1 MALKKDTDVQE
12 IERDIPRYK
21 SDLEDIDMA
30 LYNFLDR
37 RLDIQTSTNK
47 GFRKVPVIWAGAER
61 SQNVKRE
68 DILRDKKGNVIYPI
82 IVVERGNINKDL
94 QKKAFPYA
102 AVDPS
107 GDLRGGF
114 MEINRVI
121 KQDKTSNFKKA
132 DAFRRVKDENHPLYR
147 GKDDTKVVYE
157 TLTIPIPVYVE
168 IDYKIVLRAEYQQQM
183 NDMLTPIVRSTHGHK
198 RVMISHNRNMYEA
211 FIEDTYGTANNIS
224 SYETNEKKYESSINI
239 KVLGYLIGDGKNQ
252 KQPMVARRE
261 NPVQIRFL
269 RERVIVGDIDDEF

>member
-1 MALKKDTDVQE
+1 MARKKDSDVQE
-12 IERDIPRYK
+12 LEREVPRYK

-30 LYNFLDR
+30 LFNFLDR
-37 RLDIQTSTNK
+37 KLDIQTSTNK
-47 GFRKVPVIWAGAER
+47 GFRKIPVIWAGAER
-61 SQNVKRE
+61 SQNIKRE
-68 DILRDKKGNVIYPI
+68 DILRDKKGNVKYPI

-94 QKKAFPYA
+94 QKKAFPFA

-132 DAFRRVKDENHPLYR
+132 AAFRRSKDENRPLYR
-147 GKDDTKVVYE
+147 GKEDTKIVYE
-157 TLTIPIPVYVE
+157 TLTIPIPIYVE
-168 IDYKIVLRAEYQQQM
+168 IDYKITLRSEYQQQM
-183 NDMLTPIVRSTHGHK
+183 NDMLTPIIRAAHGH
-198 RVMISHNRNMYEA
+198 RRIMISHNRNLYEA
-211 FIEDTYGTANNIS
+211 FVEDNYNTASNIS
-224 SYETNEKKYESSINI
+224 SYETNEKKYESNINI

-252 KQPMVARRE
+252 KQPTVVRRE

-269 RERVIVGDIDDEF
+269 RERVFVGDIDDVF